1 MTNLQTEQRF
11 FSSKWANSS
20 NLINFTLFRSSELKF
35 KCLVQSLVLSTI
47 LFTSTAALAELKIGF
62 VQVDKILQEAPQ
74 TIESNKKLEKEF
86 SSRTDK
92 LKADVKSLKDKEA
105 AFAKDALTM
114 KESERDN
121 KEKSLSQLRVD
132 VQRKER
138 ELREDINIRRNE
150 ELGGLQEQINK
161 AVTSVAKAEGFDLVL
176 YNGVA
181 YASEKIDITDKILKS
196 LGKK

>member
-1 MTNLQTEQRF
+1 MKLKSLVF
-11 FSSKWANSS
+11 V
-20 NLINFTLFRSSELKF
+20 TLFFASISVYADLK
-35 KCLVQSLVLSTI
+35 V
-47 LFTSTAALAELKIGF
+47 GF

-86 SSRTDK
+86 SARTDK
-92 LKADVKSLKDKEA
+92 LKADVKALKDKEA
-105 AFAKDALTM
+105 AFSKDALTM
-114 KESERDN
+114 KDSERDA
-121 KEKSLSQLRVD
+121 KEKALSQMRVD

-161 AVTSVAKAEGFDLVL
+161 AVTSVAKAESFDLVL

>member
-1 MTNLQTEQRF
+1 MKYKFLAF
-11 FSSKWANSS
+11 
-20 NLINFTLFRSSELKF
+20 IVLFLASLSVYADLK
-35 KCLVQSLVLSTI
+35 V
-47 LFTSTAALAELKIGF
+47 GF

-92 LKADVKSLKDKEA
+92 LKADVKALKERESS
-105 AFAKDALTM
+105 FSKDALTM

-161 AVTSVAKAEGFDLVL
+161 AVTSVSKAEGFDLVL

>member
-1 MTNLQTEQRF
+1 MKYKFLAF
-11 FSSKWANSS
+11 A
-20 NLINFTLFRSSELKF
+20 TLLLASLSVYADLK
-35 KCLVQSLVLSTI
+35 V
-47 LFTSTAALAELKIGF
+47 GF

-92 LKADVKSLKDKEA
+92 LKADVKSLKERESS
-105 AFAKDALTM
+105 FSKDALTM
-114 KESERDN
+114 KESERDS
-121 KEKSLSQLRVD
+121 KEKSISQLRVD

-176 YNGVA
+176 YSGVA

>member
-1 MTNLQTEQRF
+1 
-11 FSSKWANSS
+11 
-20 NLINFTLFRSSELKF
+20 LKF
-35 KCLVQSLVLSTI
+35 KFLAFASLFLISLSVY
-47 LFTSTAALAELKIGF
+47 ADLKVGF

-92 LKADVKSLKDKEA
+92 LKADVKTLKERESS
-105 AFAKDALTM
+105 FSKDALTM
-114 KESERDN
+114 KESERDT

-150 ELGGLQEQINK
+150 ELSGLQEQINK

>member
-1 MTNLQTEQRF
+1 MIYKF
-11 FSSKWANSS
+11 F
-20 NLINFTLFRSSELKF
+20 
-35 KCLVQSLVLSTI
+35 VLAL
-47 LFTSTAALAELKIGF
+47 LFTASVTSHAELKIGF

-92 LKADVKSLKDKEA
+92 LKADVKSLKERESS
-105 AFAKDALTM
+105 FSKDALTM
-114 KESERDN
+114 KESERDT

-161 AVTSVAKAEGFDLVL
+161 AVTSVSKAEGFDLVL

>member
-1 MTNLQTEQRF
+1 MKYKFLAF
-11 FSSKWANSS
+11 V
-20 NLINFTLFRSSELKF
+20 TLFLA
-35 KCLVQSLVLSTI
+35 SLSVY
-47 LFTSTAALAELKIGF
+47 AELKVGF

-92 LKADVKSLKDKEA
+92 LKADVKALKERESS
-105 AFAKDALTM
+105 FSKDALTM
-114 KESERDN
+114 KDSERGT
-121 KEKSLSQLRVD
+121 KEKTLSQLRVD
-132 VQRKER
+132 VQRMER

-161 AVTSVAKAEGFDLVL
+161 AVTSVSKEEGFDLVL

>member
-1 MTNLQTEQRF
+1 M
-11 FSSKWANSS
+11 
-20 NLINFTLFRSSELKF
+20 KF
-35 KCLVQSLVLSTI
+35 KFLAFASLFLISLSVY
-47 LFTSTAALAELKIGF
+47 ADLKVGF

-92 LKADVKSLKDKEA
+92 LKADVKSLKERESS
-105 AFAKDALTM
+105 FSKDALTM
-114 KESERDN
+114 KESERDT

-161 AVTSVAKAEGFDLVL
+161 AVTSVSKAEGFDLVL

>member
-1 MTNLQTEQRF
+1 MKYKFLAFATF
-11 FSSKWANSS
+11 FLA
-20 NLINFTLFRSSELKF
+20 
-35 KCLVQSLVLSTI
+35 SLSVY
-47 LFTSTAALAELKIGF
+47 AELKVGF

-92 LKADVKSLKDKEA
+92 LKADVKALKERESS
-105 AFAKDALTM
+105 FSKDALTM
-114 KESERDN
+114 KDSERGT

-132 VQRKER
+132 VQRIER

-161 AVTSVAKAEGFDLVL
+161 AVTAVSKAEGFDLVL

>member
-1 MTNLQTEQRF
+1 M
-11 FSSKWANSS
+11 
-20 NLINFTLFRSSELKF
+20 KF
-35 KCLVQSLVLSTI
+35 KFLAFASLFLISLSVY
-47 LFTSTAALAELKIGF
+47 ADLKVGF

-92 LKADVKSLKDKEA
+92 LKADVKTLKERESS
-105 AFAKDALTM
+105 FSKDALTM
-114 KESERDN
+114 KESERDT

-132 VQRKER
+132 IQRKER

-150 ELGGLQEQINK
+150 ELSGLQEQINK

>member
-1 MTNLQTEQRF
+1 MKYKFLAF
-11 FSSKWANSS
+11 A
-20 NLINFTLFRSSELKF
+20 TLFLASLSAYADLK
-35 KCLVQSLVLSTI
+35 V
-47 LFTSTAALAELKIGF
+47 GF

-92 LKADVKSLKDKEA
+92 LKAYVKALKERESSFSKDV
-105 AFAKDALTM
+105 LTM
-114 KESERDN
+114 KDSERGT

-132 VQRKER
+132 VQRIER

-161 AVTSVAKAEGFDLVL
+161 AVTSVSKEEGFDLVL

>member
-1 MTNLQTEQRF
+1 MTFALC
-11 FSSKWANSS
+11 A
-20 NLINFTLFRSSELKF
+20 
-35 KCLVQSLVLSTI
+35 QS
-47 LFTSTAALAELKIGF
+47 AELKVGY

-92 LKADVKSLKDKEA
+92 LKADVKSLKERESS
-105 AFAKDALTM
+105 FSKDALTM
-114 KESERDN
+114 KESERDS

-161 AVTSVAKAEGFDLVL
+161 AVTSVAKAESFDLVL

>member
-1 MTNLQTEQRF
+1 M
-11 FSSKWANSS
+11 KY
-20 NLINFTLFRSSELKF
+20 KF
-35 KCLVQSLVLSTI
+35 LA
-47 LFTSTAALAELKIGF
+47 FAALFLASLSVHADLKVGF

-86 SSRTDK
+86 SSRTEK
-92 LKADVKSLKDKEA
+92 LKADVKSLKERESS
-105 AFAKDALTM
+105 FSKDALTM
-114 KESERDN
+114 KDSERDS

>member
-1 MTNLQTEQRF
+1 M
-11 FSSKWANSS
+11 
-20 NLINFTLFRSSELKF
+20 KF
-35 KCLVQSLVLSTI
+35 KFFAFASLFVASL
-47 LFTSTAALAELKIGF
+47 TAYADIKVGF

-86 SSRTDK
+86 SARTDK
-92 LKADVKSLKDKEA
+92 LKAYVKVLKDKEA
-105 AFAKDALTM
+105 AFTKESLTM
-114 KESERDN
+114 KDTERDA
-121 KEKSLSQLRVD
+121 KEKALSQMRVD

-161 AVTSVAKAEGFDLVL
+161 AVTSVAKAEGFDLVV

>member
-1 MTNLQTEQRF
+1 MKYKFLAF
-11 FSSKWANSS
+11 ASLF
-20 NLINFTLFRSSELKF
+20 LISLSVYADLK
-35 KCLVQSLVLSTI
+35 V
-47 LFTSTAALAELKIGF
+47 GF

-92 LKADVKSLKDKEA
+92 LKADVKTLKERESS
-105 AFAKDALTM
+105 FSKDALTM
-114 KESERDN
+114 KDSERDT

>member
-1 MTNLQTEQRF
+1 MKYKFLVF
-11 FSSKWANSS
+11 A
-20 NLINFTLFRSSELKF
+20 TLFLA
-35 KCLVQSLVLSTI
+35 SLSVY
-47 LFTSTAALAELKIGF
+47 AELKVGF
-62 VQVDKILQEAPQ
+62 VQVDKILQQAPQ

-92 LKADVKSLKDKEA
+92 LKADVKALKERESS
-105 AFAKDALTM
+105 FSKDALTM
-114 KESERDN
+114 KDSERGT

-132 VQRKER
+132 VQRIER

-161 AVTSVAKAEGFDLVL
+161 AVTAVSKAEGFDLVL

>member
-1 MTNLQTEQRF
+1 MKYKFLAF
-11 FSSKWANSS
+11 V
-20 NLINFTLFRSSELKF
+20 TLFLA
-35 KCLVQSLVLSTI
+35 SLSVY
-47 LFTSTAALAELKIGF
+47 AELKVGF
-62 VQVDKILQEAPQ
+62 VQVDKILQQAPQ

-92 LKADVKSLKDKEA
+92 LKADVKALKEREA
-105 AFAKDALTM
+105 SFSKDVLTM
-114 KESERDN
+114 KDSERGT

-132 VQRKER
+132 VQRIER

-161 AVTSVAKAEGFDLVL
+161 AVTAVSKAEGFDLVL

>member
-1 MTNLQTEQRF
+1 LKYKF
-11 FSSKWANSS
+11 LAFVA
-20 NLINFTLFRSSELKF
+20 LFLASLNVYADLK
-35 KCLVQSLVLSTI
+35 V
-47 LFTSTAALAELKIGF
+47 GF

-92 LKADVKSLKDKEA
+92 LKADVKSLKERESS
-105 AFAKDALTM
+105 FSKDALTM
-114 KESERDN
+114 KESERDS

>member
-1 MTNLQTEQRF
+1 MKYKFL
-11 FSSKWANSS
+11 AVA
-20 NLINFTLFRSSELKF
+20 TLFLVSFTAYADLK
-35 KCLVQSLVLSTI
+35 V
-47 LFTSTAALAELKIGF
+47 GF

-86 SSRTDK
+86 SARTDK
-92 LKADVKSLKDKEA
+92 LKADVKSLKERESS
-105 AFAKDALTM
+105 FSKDALTM
-114 KESERDN
+114 KESERES

-161 AVTSVAKAEGFDLVL
+161 AVTSVAKAESFDLVL

>member
-1 MTNLQTEQRF
+1 LKYKYKF
-11 FSSKWANSS
+11 LAFV
-20 NLINFTLFRSSELKF
+20 TLF
-35 KCLVQSLVLSTI
+35 
-47 LFTSTAALAELKIGF
+47 LASVSAYADLKIGF

-86 SSRTDK
+86 SARTEK
-92 LKADVKSLKDKEA
+92 LKADVKALKEKEA

-114 KESERDN
+114 KDSERDTRD
-121 KEKSLSQLRVD
+121 KALAQLRVD
-132 VQRKER
+132 AQRKER

-161 AVTSVAKAEGFDLVL
+161 AVTSVAKAEAYDLVV

>member
-1 MTNLQTEQRF
+1 
-11 FSSKWANSS
+11 
-20 NLINFTLFRSSELKF
+20 LKYKYF
-35 KCLVQSLVLSTI
+35 IKALVLSSI
-47 LFTSTAALAELKIGF
+47 LFTSSVVFAELKIGF

-92 LKADVKSLKDKEA
+92 LKSDVKSLKDREA

-114 KESERDN
+114 KDSERDS
-121 KEKSLSQLRVD
+121 KEKSLSQLRVE

-161 AVTSVAKAEGFDLVL
+161 AVTSVAQAEGYDLVL

>member
-1 MTNLQTEQRF
+1 MKFKSLAF
-11 FSSKWANSS
+11 A
-20 NLINFTLFRSSELKF
+20 TLFLTSLSAYADLK
-35 KCLVQSLVLSTI
+35 V
-47 LFTSTAALAELKIGF
+47 GF

-92 LKADVKSLKDKEA
+92 LKADVKTLKDKEA
-105 AFAKDALTM
+105 AFSKDALTM
-114 KESERDN
+114 KESERDA
-121 KEKSLSQLRVD
+121 KEKALSQLRVD

-161 AVTSVAKAEGFDLVL
+161 AVTSVAKAESFDLVL

>member
-1 MTNLQTEQRF
+1 MKYKFLVF
-11 FSSKWANSS
+11 A
-20 NLINFTLFRSSELKF
+20 TLFLA
-35 KCLVQSLVLSTI
+35 SLSVY
-47 LFTSTAALAELKIGF
+47 AELKVGF

-92 LKADVKSLKDKEA
+92 LKADVKALKERESS
-105 AFAKDALTM
+105 FSKDALTM
-114 KESERDN
+114 KDSERAT

-132 VQRKER
+132 VQRIER

-161 AVTSVAKAEGFDLVL
+161 AVTAVSKAEGFDLVL

>member
-1 MTNLQTEQRF
+1 LKYKFLAFVALF
-11 FSSKWANSS
+11 FASLSVYAD
-20 NLINFTLFRSSELKF
+20 LK
-35 KCLVQSLVLSTI
+35 V
-47 LFTSTAALAELKIGF
+47 GF

-92 LKADVKSLKDKEA
+92 LKADVKSLKERES
-105 AFAKDALTM
+105 AFSKDALTM
-114 KESERDN
+114 KESERDS

>member
-1 MTNLQTEQRF
+1 MKYKFLVF
-11 FSSKWANSS
+11 A
-20 NLINFTLFRSSELKF
+20 TLF
-35 KCLVQSLVLSTI
+35 LVNLSVY
-47 LFTSTAALAELKIGF
+47 AELKVGF

-92 LKADVKSLKDKEA
+92 LKADVKALKERESS
-105 AFAKDALTM
+105 FSKDALTM
-114 KESERDN
+114 KDSERGT

-132 VQRKER
+132 VQRIER

-161 AVTSVAKAEGFDLVL
+161 AVTAVSKAEGYDLVL

>member
-1 MTNLQTEQRF
+1 MKYKFLAF
-11 FSSKWANSS
+11 VA
-20 NLINFTLFRSSELKF
+20 LFLASLSAYADLK
-35 KCLVQSLVLSTI
+35 V
-47 LFTSTAALAELKIGF
+47 GF

-92 LKADVKSLKDKEA
+92 LKADVKSLKERESS
-105 AFAKDALTM
+105 FSKDALTM
-114 KESERDN
+114 KESERDS

-161 AVTSVAKAEGFDLVL
+161 AVTSVAKAESFDLVL

>member
-1 MTNLQTEQRF
+1 MKYKFLAFATF
-11 FSSKWANSS
+11 FLA
-20 NLINFTLFRSSELKF
+20 
-35 KCLVQSLVLSTI
+35 SLSVY
-47 LFTSTAALAELKIGF
+47 AELKVGF

-92 LKADVKSLKDKEA
+92 LKADVKALKERESS
-105 AFAKDALTM
+105 FSKDALTM
-114 KESERDN
+114 KESERDS

-132 VQRKER
+132 VQRIER

-161 AVTSVAKAEGFDLVL
+161 AVTSVSKAEGFDLVL

>member
-1 MTNLQTEQRF
+1 M
-11 FSSKWANSS
+11 KY
-20 NLINFTLFRSSELKF
+20 KF
-35 KCLVQSLVLSTI
+35 LA
-47 LFTSTAALAELKIGF
+47 FAALFLASLSAYADLKVGF

-92 LKADVKSLKDKEA
+92 LKADVKSLKERESS
-105 AFAKDALTM
+105 FSKDALTM
-114 KESERDN
+114 KESERDT

-132 VQRKER
+132 IQRKER

>member
-1 MTNLQTEQRF
+1 MKYKFLAF
-11 FSSKWANSS
+11 A
-20 NLINFTLFRSSELKF
+20 TLFLA
-35 KCLVQSLVLSTI
+35 SLSVY
-47 LFTSTAALAELKIGF
+47 AELKVGF

-92 LKADVKSLKDKEA
+92 LKADVKSLKEKESS
-105 AFAKDALTM
+105 FSKEALTM
-114 KESERDN
+114 KDSERGT

-132 VQRKER
+132 VQRIER

>member
-1 MTNLQTEQRF
+1 MKYKFLAF
-11 FSSKWANSS
+11 A
-20 NLINFTLFRSSELKF
+20 TLFLA
-35 KCLVQSLVLSTI
+35 SLSVY
-47 LFTSTAALAELKIGF
+47 AELKVGF

-92 LKADVKSLKDKEA
+92 LKADVKALKERESS
-105 AFAKDALTM
+105 FSKDALTM
-114 KESERDN
+114 KDSERGT

-132 VQRKER
+132 IQRMER

-161 AVTSVAKAEGFDLVL
+161 AVTAVSKAEGFDLVL

>member
-1 MTNLQTEQRF
+1 
-11 FSSKWANSS
+11 
-20 NLINFTLFRSSELKF
+20 LKYKF
-35 KCLVQSLVLSTI
+35 LAFAI
-47 LFTSTAALAELKIGF
+47 LFLASLNVYADLKVGF

-92 LKADVKSLKDKEA
+92 LKADVKSLKERESS
-105 AFAKDALTM
+105 FSKDALTM
-114 KESERDN
+114 KESERDT

>member
-1 MTNLQTEQRF
+1 MKFKSLAF
-11 FSSKWANSS
+11 A
-20 NLINFTLFRSSELKF
+20 TLFLLSLSAYADLK
-35 KCLVQSLVLSTI
+35 V
-47 LFTSTAALAELKIGF
+47 GF

-92 LKADVKSLKDKEA
+92 LKADVKTLKDKEA
-105 AFAKDALTM
+105 AFSKDALTM
-114 KESERDN
+114 KESERDA
-121 KEKSLSQLRVD
+121 KEKALSQLRVD

-161 AVTSVAKAEGFDLVL
+161 AVTSVAKAESFDLVL

>member
-1 MTNLQTEQRF
+1 MKYKFLAF
-11 FSSKWANSS
+11 A
-20 NLINFTLFRSSELKF
+20 TLFLASLSVYADLK
-35 KCLVQSLVLSTI
+35 V
-47 LFTSTAALAELKIGF
+47 GF

-92 LKADVKSLKDKEA
+92 LKADVKSLKERESS
-105 AFAKDALTM
+105 FSKDALTM
-114 KESERDN
+114 KESERDT
-121 KEKSLSQLRVD
+121 KEKSISQLRVD

-150 ELGGLQEQINK
+150 ELSGLQDQINK
-161 AVTSVAKAEGFDLVL
+161 AVTAVSKAENYDLVV
-176 YNGVA
+176 YSGVA
-181 YASEKIDITDKILKS
+181 YASKEIDITDKILKS

>member
-1 MTNLQTEQRF
+1 MKYKLLAVA
-11 FSSKWANSS
+11 S
-20 NLINFTLFRSSELKF
+20 LFLASLTAYADLK
-35 KCLVQSLVLSTI
+35 V
-47 LFTSTAALAELKIGF
+47 GF

-86 SSRTDK
+86 SARTEK
-92 LKADVKSLKDKEA
+92 LKADVKALKERET
-105 AFAKDALTM
+105 AFSKDALTM
-114 KESERDN
+114 KDSERDA
-121 KEKSLSQLRVD
+121 KDKALAQLRVD
-132 VQRKER
+132 AQRKER

-161 AVTSVAKAEGFDLVL
+161 AVTSVAKAESFDLVL

>member
-1 MTNLQTEQRF
+1 M
-11 FSSKWANSS
+11 
-20 NLINFTLFRSSELKF
+20 KF
-35 KCLVQSLVLSTI
+35 KFLAFVA
-47 LFTSTAALAELKIGF
+47 LFLGSITAYADLKVGF

-86 SSRTDK
+86 SARTDK

-105 AFAKDALTM
+105 TFSKDALTM
-114 KESERDN
+114 KESERDT

-161 AVTSVAKAEGFDLVL
+161 AVTSVAKAESFDLVL

>member
-1 MTNLQTEQRF
+1 MKYKFLPF
-11 FSSKWANSS
+11 AVL
-20 NLINFTLFRSSELKF
+20 LIASLSAHADLK
-35 KCLVQSLVLSTI
+35 V
-47 LFTSTAALAELKIGF
+47 GF

-92 LKADVKSLKDKEA
+92 LKADVKTLKDKEA
-105 AFAKDALTM
+105 AFSKDALTM
-114 KESERDN
+114 KESERDA

-161 AVTSVAKAEGFDLVL
+161 AVTSVAKAESFDLVL

>member
-1 MTNLQTEQRF
+1 M
-11 FSSKWANSS
+11 
-20 NLINFTLFRSSELKF
+20 KF
-35 KCLVQSLVLSTI
+35 KTLVFGTFFLASLS
-47 LFTSTAALAELKIGF
+47 AYADLKVGF

-86 SSRTDK
+86 SARTEK
-92 LKADVKSLKDKEA
+92 LKADVKALKDKEA
-105 AFAKDALTM
+105 AFSKDALTM
-114 KESERDN
+114 KDSERDT
-121 KEKSLSQLRVD
+121 KEKALSQMRVD

-161 AVTSVAKAEGFDLVL
+161 AVTSVAKAESFDLVL